1 MEIVGRILFVL
12 FINDV
17 PDMDRSTAHIFA
29 DDTKAYRK
37 VLTDQDYIEL
47 EADLTS
53 LVEWSKK
60 WQMKFNASRS
70 QQQEVCV

>member
-29 DDTKAYRK
+29 DDTKLYRK
-37 VLTDQDYIEL
+37 AFIDKVCIEL
-47 EADLTS
+47 QPDLT
-53 LVEWSKK
+53 WSK
-60 WQMKFNASRS
+60 SGR
-70 QQQEVCV
+70 